1 MSWALT
7 AAGAMA
13 AGSIY
18 SSYEGNKTA
27 ARNSRQ
33 AAAQSSEEAM
43 ANYQSLV
50 RNYQITAG
58 NIQNQINEV
67 NNAIGMELSQAK
79 LDGLKAEATTT
90 AALSDRGFIGATAAR
105 LNQSTAMK
113 VELLS
118 DQIAQK
124 ADSNYKDL
132 MSKFD
137 EARYNFENGIFS
149 NEIQSKRNA
158 TQIDIA
164 RQSATT
170 SIGGMAAGAVSAG
183 ASGYVLGKQLGSMG
197 SSFAEV
203 RAASTPGT
211 SGEITSYAF
220 KN

>member
-90 AALSDRGFIGATAAR
+90 ASLSDRGFIGATAAR

-132 MSKFD
+132 LSKFD

-149 NEIQSKRNA
+149 NELQAKRNS

-170 SIGGMAAGAVSAG
+170 SIGGILAGGISAG
-183 ASGYVLGKQLGSMG
+183 ASGYVLGKQLGG
-197 SSFAEV
+197 IDSSFAEV
-203 RAASTPGT
+203 RASTTPGT

-220 KN
+220 KK

>member
-132 MSKFD
+132 LSKFD

-149 NEIQSKRNA
+149 NELQAKRNA

-183 ASGYVLGKQLGSMG
+183 ASGYVLGKQLGGMD

-203 RAASTPGT
+203 RAAATPGT

-220 KN
+220 KK

>member
-1 MSWALT
+1 MFWAPI
-7 AAGAMA
+7 AAAAMA

-149 NEIQSKRNA
+149 NELQAKRNA

-170 SIGGMAAGAVSAG
+170 SIGGMVAGAVSAG
-183 ASGYVLGKQLGSMG
+183 ASGYVLGKQLGG
-197 SSFAEV
+197 IDSSFAEV
-203 RAASTPGT
+203 RAAATPGT

-220 KN
+220 KK

>member
-132 MSKFD
+132 LSKFD
-137 EARYNFENGIFS
+137 EARYNFENGILS
-149 NEIQSKRNA
+149 NTIAGSRSA

-183 ASGYVLGKQLGSMG
+183 ASGYLTASAIGKELGS
-197 SSFAEV
+197 
-203 RAASTPGT
+203 STPPP
-211 SGEITSYAF
+211 S
-220 KN
+220 K